1 MSQVKVKS
9 FVFEHKMSLT
19 VMTLDNSKHCH
30 LEQILFSLE
39 LSRYQGLTVFIPGIL
54 DKGKFKRKFVLI
66 LDTENITDVLEK
78 ISWFNLE
85 AFTFENMKISLK
97 AFINLTLFSMG
108 VLCLPK
114 VFPRRLI
121 SKGVNNGLLFMTN
134 CFPYCFL
141 EIIVGGQNQQG
152 GHKPGKYG
160 ILREFEKLSES
171 QGKLREN
178 SGKCQFLK

>member
-9 FVFEHKMSLT
+9 FVFEHKMCLT

-30 LEQILFSLE
+30 H
-39 LSRYQGLTVFIPGIL
+39 QGLTVFIPGIL

-66 LDTENITDVLEK
+66 LDTENITDVVEK

-97 AFINLTLFSMG
+97 AFIILTLFSMG

-121 SKGVNNGLLFMTN
+121 SGGLTMD
-134 CFPYCFL
+134 YCL
-141 EIIVGGQNQQG
+141 
-152 GHKPGKYG
+152 
-160 ILREFEKLSES
+160 
-171 QGKLREN
+171 
-178 SGKCQFLK
+178 

>member
-1 MSQVKVKS
+1 MC
-9 FVFEHKMSLT
+9 LT

-39 LSRYQGLTVFIPGIL
+39 LSRYQSLTVIIPGIL
-54 DKGKFKRKFVLI
+54 DTGKFKRKFVLI

-85 AFTFENMKISLK
+85 GFTFENMKISLK

-114 VFPRRLI
+114 VFSRRLI
-121 SKGVNNGLLFMTN
+121 
-134 CFPYCFL
+134 
-141 EIIVGGQNQQG
+141 IVGLAMD
-152 GHKPGKYG
+152 YC
-160 ILREFEKLSES
+160 L
-171 QGKLREN
+171 
-178 SGKCQFLK
+178 

>member
-9 FVFEHKMSLT
+9 FVFEHKMCLT
-19 VMTLDNSKHCH
+19 VMTLDNSKHYH

-39 LSRYQGLTVFIPGIL
+39 LSRYQGLTVFIPVIL
-54 DKGKFKRKFVLI
+54 DNGKFKRKFVLI
-66 LDTENITDVLEK
+66 SDTENITDVLEK

-97 AFINLTLFSMG
+97 AFICLTLFSMG

-121 SKGVNNGLLFMTN
+121 SGGLTMD
-134 CFPYCFL
+134 
-141 EIIVGGQNQQG
+141 
-152 GHKPGKYG
+152 
-160 ILREFEKLSES
+160 
-171 QGKLREN
+171 
-178 SGKCQFLK
+178 

>member
-1 MSQVKVKS
+1 MC
-9 FVFEHKMSLT
+9 LT

-39 LSRYQGLTVFIPGIL
+39 LSRYQALTVFIPGIL
-54 DKGKFKRKFVLI
+54 DNGKFKRKFILI

-97 AFINLTLFSMG
+97 AFISLTLFSMG

-121 SKGVNNGLLFMTN
+121 SGGLKW
-134 CFPYCFL
+134 
-141 EIIVGGQNQQG
+141 IIV
-152 GHKPGKYG
+152 Y
-160 ILREFEKLSES
+160 EKLFSLLCFGNYCRGTKS
-171 QGKLREN
+171 AGWPQTWKIWKTQGI
-178 SGKCQFLK
+178 

>member
-9 FVFEHKMSLT
+9 FVFELKMCLT

-78 ISWFNLE
+78 MSWFNLE

-97 AFINLTLFSMG
+97 AFINLTHRARETPYGAHNCLLRIPDIPIWCLCVHWKNINKSYYENILVFKNHNFSGTTIWLFCRKNQIMI
-108 VLCLPK
+108 
-114 VFPRRLI
+114 F
-121 SKGVNNGLLFMTN
+121 FM
-134 CFPYCFL
+134 
-141 EIIVGGQNQQG
+141 
-152 GHKPGKYG
+152 K
-160 ILREFEKLSES
+160 
-171 QGKLREN
+171 
-178 SGKCQFLK
+178 

>member
-9 FVFEHKMSLT
+9 FVFEHKMCLT

-30 LEQILFSLE
+30 VEQILFSLE

-54 DKGKFKRKFVLI
+54 DKESKRKFVLI

-121 SKGVNNGLLFMTN
+121 SGGLAMD
-134 CFPYCFL
+134 YCL
-141 EIIVGGQNQQG
+141 
-152 GHKPGKYG
+152 
-160 ILREFEKLSES
+160 
-171 QGKLREN
+171 
-178 SGKCQFLK
+178 

>member
-1 MSQVKVKS
+1 MTKTQNVAVKVKS
-9 FVFEHKMSLT
+9 FVFEHKMCLT

-66 LDTENITDVLEK
+66 LDTENITDVSEK

-85 AFTFENMKISLK
+85 AFTVENMKISLK

-121 SKGVNNGLLFMTN
+121 SGGVNNGLLFMKN
-134 CFPYCFL
+134 CLPYCFFGNYCRGTKSAGWPQTWK
-141 EIIVGGQNQQG
+141 IWKTQG
-152 GHKPGKYG
+152 
-160 ILREFEKLSES
+160 I
-171 QGKLREN
+171 
-178 SGKCQFLK
+178 